1 MVLILQGAEGVGDAL
16 QGVLDGVGKVVH
28 GEDAP
33 LGALAVMLDIPN
45 TVEHRVPHIEVA
57 AGQVDLGPE
66 GILTFGELPILHTLE
81 QVQGLLNGSV
91 PPGRAGGG
99 VHIAPVLLELLRR
112 ELTHIGQA
120 LFDEAYR
127 QLIGL
132 VKIVAAVEE
141 AVAPVETKPVDVL
154 LDGLH
159 KLGVLFGGVRVVHP
173 QVADAAE
180 LLRRAKVD
188 DQRLAVPDVQIAVG
202 LRRKTGMDLH
212 PGAPSAG
219 GNVLRNKLMD
229 KILAGSR
236 ALRSGGAID
245 PFFSHD
251 DPSSSPL

>member
-1 MVLILQGAEGVGDAL
+1 MVLILQRAEGVGDAL
-16 QGVLDGVGKVVH
+16 QSVLDGVGKVVH

-33 LGALAVMLDIPN
+33 LGPLTVVLDIPDA
-45 TVEHRVPHIEVA
+45 VEHRVPHIEVA
-57 AGQVDLGPE
+57 AGQVDLGPQ
-66 GILTFGELPILHTLE
+66 GVLALRELAVLHPLE
-81 QVQGLLNGSV
+81 QVQALLDGAV

-112 ELTHIGQA
+112 ELTDIGQS
-120 LFDEAYR
+120 LFDEAHR

-132 VKIVAAVEE
+132 VKVVAAIEE
-141 AVAPVETKPVDVL
+141 AVAPVKAQPVDVL

-159 KLGVLFGGVRVVHP
+159 VLHVLLGGVGIVHP

-188 DQRLAVPDVQIAVG
+188 DQRFAVPDVQIAVG

-236 ALRSGGAID
+236 ALRCGGAID